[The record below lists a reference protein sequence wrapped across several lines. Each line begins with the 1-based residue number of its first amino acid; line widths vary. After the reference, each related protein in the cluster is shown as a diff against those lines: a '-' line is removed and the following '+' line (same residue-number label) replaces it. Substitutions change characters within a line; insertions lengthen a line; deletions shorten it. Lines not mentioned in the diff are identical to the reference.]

1 MDMQETLNHLAIPR
15 PSYSNTYDSIIDFI
29 KELFF
34 PYNIHFTIQEFALK
48 PRLDFIVGVTIA
60 LLGIILCGFII
71 RKKPVAAIITALLI
85 PAVLILEFEY
95 FVSVVSWI
103 VTKPSENII
112 IRFPN
117 PDAVRELI
125 FAAHMDSKTALFD
138 HIQRAHIYRLVPVA
152 VILGL
157 ITPLIILM
165 GRIFGYAKNRIAS
178 GISMFIAIVLG
189 AYWVLFGTSFF
200 GYFFVEN
207 PSSGAVD
214 DAASVAILID
224 LAKDISNGKVKTADN
239 TVTILLT
246 SGEEVNLLGAF
257 AYVEQFL
264 PTGNVGRKI
273 PAMLINL
280 DLVGQGGNLAYAE
293 KNGVFLK
300 HYPADTGLVNEVGKA
315 WQALSG
321 KPIEKGEKS
330 TDDAVC
336 FMAKGI
342 PSVTIYNTGI
352 PGLGLGGLHSAAD
365 NLQRVDLNNMKMVL
379 RTLERVIQEK

>member
-1 MDMQETLNHLAIPR
+1 MDMQEILNHIAIPR
-15 PSYSNTYDSIIDFI
+15 PSYSNAFDSVVVFI
-29 KELFF
+29 KEILF
-34 PYNIHFTIQEFALK
+34 PYEIQYSIQDFALK
-48 PRLDFIVGVTIA
+48 PRLDFIVGITIA
-60 LLGIILCGFII
+60 LLGIILCGLII
-71 RKKPVAAIITALLI
+71 RKKPLAAIITAIII

-103 VTKPSENII
+103 ITKPAENII

-117 PDAVRELI
+117 PDAVREII

-157 ITPLIILM
+157 ITPLIYSI
-165 GRIFGYAKNRIAS
+165 GKVFRFAKNWLAS
-178 GISMFIAIVLG
+178 GISIILAVILA

-200 GYFFVEN
+200 GYVFVEN
-207 PSSGAVD
+207 QSLGAVD

-224 LAKDISNGKVKTADN
+224 LAKDIRDGKTTTADN
-239 TVTILLT
+239 SVTILLT
-246 SGEEVNLLGAF
+246 SGEEVNLLGAL
-257 AYVEQFL
+257 AYVNEFI
-264 PTGNVGRKI
+264 PTGNNGRKI

-280 DLVGQGGNLAYAE
+280 DLIGQSGNLAYAE
-293 KNGVFLK
+293 SNGVFLK
-300 HYPADTGLVNEVGKA
+300 HYPADNKLVNEVGNA
-315 WQALSG
+315 WQAVSG

-352 PGLGLGGLHSAAD
+352 PGLGLGGYHSAAD
-365 NLQRVDLNNMKMVL
+365 NMQRVDLNNMKLVL
-379 RTLERVIQEK
+379 ATLKRIINKK